1 MTRTDAIVAESGEW
15 DSVLGSG
22 AAFAAFS
29 DSFVVGFS
37 DGSWAAYFDATY
49 EDWDW
54 TPVDLS
60 WEA

>member
-37 DGSWAAYFDATY
+37 DGS
-49 EDWDW
+49 
-54 TPVDLS
+54 
-60 WEA
+60 